1 MSVKRAI
8 LIITVFL
15 LFGCSEKIDK
25 QSTYVDNATSPYKI
39 GEKITLKSIT
49 NTTVTIV
56 REKNGFKIEDS
67 DKMLMF
73 DIFDTH
79 CQPCIAEAPHLMD
92 FWLKHKDDI
101 LLIGLIY
108 SLSED
113 ISGEYI
119 IENFSKPLNAYYF
132 ISNSS
137 ENRRIINSVLKDINY
152 PYEIAVPFKVVLK
165 NGVYQKLTNVF
176 DINSEENRFYIGKT
190 DISILE
196 KDIKNIQN

>member
-1 MSVKRAI
+1 MSAKRAI

-15 LFGCSEKIDK
+15 LFGCGEKTDK
-25 QSTYVDNATSPYKI
+25 SSAYANNPYKI

-49 NTTVTIV
+49 NAAITII
-56 REKNGFKIEDS
+56 REKNGFKIEGS
-67 DKMLMF
+67 NKILMF
-73 DIFDTH
+73 DIFDIH
-79 CQPCIAEAPHLMD
+79 CQPCITEAPYLMG

-108 SLSED
+108 PWSED
-113 ISGEYI
+113 ISNKYI

-132 ISNSS
+132 ISNSP
-137 ENRRIINSVLKDINY
+137 ENRRIINSILKDINY
-152 PYEIAVPFKVVLK
+152 PYEIAIPFKVVLK

-176 DINSEENRFYIGKT
+176 DINSKENRFYIGKT

-196 KDIKNIQN
+196 KDIENIKN